1 MADRTSVSSGPD
13 HAHPPR
19 GRRHPRVRA
28 GYRRTDDTGLIY
40 PADERAVVLA
50 AETTEAPEHVARA
63 LGLDMAARV
72 IRRMRVTR
80 RGDEPI
86 ELSTSWYEGK
96 VADRAPALSQPER
109 VLEGTLAYVERVT
122 GRRGNVARDRMSA
135 RLATAEERTALDLM
149 EPAAVLVI
157 HHLVCDSD
165 NRPLGFEEA
174 ICPPDTWTF
183 KQEYAVHGEGV
194 PG

>member
-1 MADRTSVSSGPD
+1 MADRTAVSGEPGSSG
-13 HAHPPR
+13 APR

-28 GYRRTDDTGLIY
+28 GYRRTDESGLIY
-40 PADERAVVLA
+40 PPDEQAEVLA
-50 AETTEAPEHVARA
+50 AETTAAPEHVARA
-63 LGLDMAARV
+63 LGLDVAARV
-72 IRRMRVTR
+72 LRRRRVTR
-80 RGDEPI
+80 RGDSPV

-96 VADRAPALSQPER
+96 IADRAPALGQPER

-122 GRRGNVARDRMSA
+122 GRRGNVAQDRMLA
-135 RLATAEERTALDLM
+135 RLATAEELSALDLT

-157 HHLVCDSD
+157 HHLVRDSD

-183 KQEYAVHGEGV
+183 KQEYPVHG
-194 PG
+194 

>member
-1 MADRTSVSSGPD
+1 MADRAPVPSEPEPSR
-13 HAHPPR
+13 APR

-28 GYRRTDDTGLIY
+28 GYRRTDETGLIY
-40 PADERAVVLA
+40 PLDERAEVLA
-50 AETTEAPEHVARA
+50 ADTTEAPEHVARA
-63 LGLDMAARV
+63 LGLDLAARV
-72 IRRMRVTR
+72 IRRRRVTR
-80 RGDEPI
+80 RGDEPV

-96 VADRAPALSQPER
+96 VADRAPALGQPER

-122 GRRGNVARDRMSA
+122 GRRGRVARDRMSA
-135 RLATAEERTALDLM
+135 RLATAEERTVLDLT

-174 ICPPDTWTF
+174 ICPPETWTF
-183 KQEYAVHGEGV
+183 KQEYSVHG
-194 PG
+194 